1 MAKEPKGVDFI
12 RPALTSTEKK
22 NFKNQINKIN
32 QEYQSSKMPG
42 IIRDRVNKLE
52 RLLRN
57 DASNKNLNKIDI
69 TREKKDNLG
78 LSPSEIRDQKTRKNL
93 GRSKDKMAPSTK
105 IKGEKE
111 KDLKRLEEIKK
122 RQAAEDA
129 AKKKKAKGRAGRA
142 TGVSAT
148 AGRDLRSKHFIGK
161 KFNMG
166 GVMKGRGGTFKGVY

>member
-1 MAKEPKGVDFI
+1 MAKENI

-42 IIRDRVNKLE
+42 VIKDRVNKLE

-69 TREKKDNLG
+69 TREKKDDLG
-78 LSPSEIRDQKTRKNL
+78 LSPSEIRENKKRQNL
-93 GRSKDKMAPSTK
+93 GRSKDKMAPSSK

-122 RQAAEDA
+122 SQAAEDA
-129 AKKKKAKGRAGRA
+129 AKKNKAKGKGPRLGGEF
-142 TGVSAT
+142 TGPRKNVLK
-148 AGRDLRSKHFIGK
+148 RM
-161 KFNMG
+161 NMG
-166 GVMKGRGGTFKGVY
+166 GVMKNRGGTFKGSF